1 MVTTEERKLLKKNKK
16 LKRQLRKY
24 KQKYKLARGASRQAS
39 NKTPTTYEDYMAQ
52 AQKDA
57 RDTEDRKAEQRITDA
72 ADKARA
78 RCMARDRDADSR
90 DSEAMRRGAIDTTE
104 FAKRAEARREQRR
117 IELDAVDKT
126 RDADLAAL
134 RRSFRKRDEA
144 AGDAVS
150 SDSSSDSSDDSSDAE
165 SSDDE

>member
-1 MVTTEERKLLKKNKK
+1 MVTSEERKLRKKNKK

-39 NKTPTTYEDYMAQ
+39 NKTPTTYEEIMKSLRKQ
-52 AQKDA
+52 AQ
-57 RDTEDRKAEQRITDA
+57 DTEDRMAEQQITDA
-72 ADKARA
+72 ADRKRE
-78 RCMARDRDADSR
+78 RCMARDRKADSH
-90 DSEAMRRGAIDTTE
+90 DSEAMLRGAIDATE

-144 AGDAVS
+144 AGIAVG
-150 SDSSSDSSDDSSDAE
+150 SDSSSDSSGDSSAE
-165 SSDDE
+165 SSEEE